1 MSDNIKDLAEKFA
14 EKNPDQLRD
23 MSAEY
28 CEIELKLRQGKVIY
42 SIVKSKHY
50 KEQR

>member
-1 MSDNIKDLAEKFA
+1 MKLEELAKRFA

-28 CEIELKLRQGKVIY
+28 CEIEMKLRHGKVIY

-50 KEQR
+50 KEAK